1 MKTILEKNNL
11 NKCFMTLNHPLSPRA
26 LLSKIENLKDNI
38 TNRQTKDYSGTSY
51 FLNENEHDIDSMDN
65 NSFIYL

>member
-1 MKTILEKNNL
+1 MIHNSESSIIQLS
-11 NKCFMTLNHPLSPRA
+11 LSPRA
-26 LLSKIENLKDNI
+26 LLSIIENLKNII
-38 TNRQTKDYSGTSY
+38 TNRQTKDYSRTSY